1 MYQIYCDGQLIY
13 DPRIASLA
21 IANADLDV
29 QINKT
34 GTFTFEIYPDH
45 PYYAIPKVL
54 ESTITLEKDGDVLF
68 SGRIIV
74 DDTGFYNQRLLTCE
88 GELAY
93 LVDSRVR
100 PTSFSGTPVEV
111 FTALITQHNA
121 QVDAAHQFKVGSV
134 TATNS
139 DEYVVFADDEYNTT
153 WDVLNN
159 GLMALCSGY
168 LRTRHESDGVY
179 VDYLDELTD
188 IAQQRIACG
197 KNLLD
202 YSRRIKGEEII
213 TALIPLGAEQ
223 EDGSGRLT
231 IASVNDGKDYIYDQ
245 DAVDEYGW
253 IFGVKTWDDMTTAT
267 NLLSAGQ
274 AELDARLM
282 FPAEINIS
290 AVDLSLAN
298 DNYDDFRLGQYVF
311 VDSPVHGMEDA
322 KYQILK
328 LQISLLDPSSNT
340 ITLNRTYYTASA
352 DIADQ
357 NKVTSD
363 LVQIIERVESNYV
376 TNETV
381 TSAIAELYSIINQ
394 TADEIMMEVGNT
406 YVTSDGLQQEL
417 NTRFTQTEQGFEFQF
432 NQLQQL
438 IDDVSAGSN
447 AQFEALNAYIRF
459 IEGKII
465 LGQQDSSL
473 QCVISNDRISFLQSG
488 AEVAYISNNKLYI
501 TQAQIADSL
510 QLGNFA
516 FVPRANG
523 NLSLVWKG

>member
-21 IANADLDV
+21 VASADLDL

-34 GTFTFEIYPDH
+34 GTFTFELYPDH
-45 PYYAIPKVL
+45 PYYALPKIL
-54 ESTITLEKDGDVLF
+54 ESAVTLEKDGDVLF

-100 PTSFSGTPVEV
+100 PAGFSGTPAEV
-111 FTALITQHNA
+111 FAALIAQHNA
-121 QVDAAHQFKVGSV
+121 QVEPSHQFKVGTV

-139 DEYVVFADDEYNTT
+139 DGYVVFSDDEYNTT

-159 GLMALCSGY
+159 GLMALCAGY
-168 LRTRHESDGVY
+168 LRLRHESDGVY
-179 VDYLDELTD
+179 IDYLDELTD
-188 IAQQRIACG
+188 IAQQRITCG
-197 KNLLD
+197 QNLLD

-231 IASVNDGKDYIYDQ
+231 IASVNGGDDYIYDQ

-253 IFGVKTWDDMTTAT
+253 IFGVRTWDDMATAT
-267 NLLSAGQ
+267 NLLAAGQ
-274 AELDARLM
+274 AELNARLL

-290 AVDLSLAN
+290 AADLSLAN
-298 DNYDDFRLGQYVF
+298 GNYDDFRLGQYVF
-311 VDSPVHGMEDA
+311 VDSPTHGMEDA

-328 LQISLLDPSSNT
+328 LQFSLLDPSSNT

-352 DIADQ
+352 DIAEQ
-357 NKVTSD
+357 NKTTSD
-363 LVQIIERVESNYV
+363 LVQIIERVESNYT

-381 TSAIAELYSIINQ
+381 ASAVSELYSAINQ
-394 TADEIMMEVGNT
+394 TADEILMEVGST

-417 NTRFTQTEQGFEFQF
+417 ETRFTQTQEGFEFQF
-432 NQLQQL
+432 NQLQQM
-438 IDDVSAGSN
+438 IDEVGEGSD
-447 AQFEALNAYIRF
+447 AQFDELKAYIRF
-459 IEGKII
+459 IDGDIV
-465 LGQQDSSL
+465 LGQQSSSL

-488 AEVAYISNNKLYI
+488 VEVAYISNNKLYI
-501 TQAQIADSL
+501 TQAQITDSL
-510 QLGNFA
+510 QLGSFA
-516 FVPRANG
+516 FVPRENG